1 MCRFVKF
8 GVEGDAYQK
17 TVADQ
22 FFEVVTAV
30 VGFELHFVQ
39 RDGVYHGVSFFVLR
53 APGPYPACAGRTKVR
68 LFSGIAPVFLS
79 GAGRCFLCPAPCVP
93 ATAEGRALSEEGGRP
108 FPGLWLIKNGGS
120 LNIPF
125 VFVFVCL
132 SLTSERSGSLA
143 LPDFALAAFVAV
155 EEAENG

>member
-1 MCRFVKF
+1 
-8 GVEGDAYQK
+8 
-17 TVADQ
+17 
-22 FFEVVTAV
+22 
-30 VGFELHFVQ
+30 
-39 RDGVYHGVSFFVLR
+39 
-53 APGPYPACAGRTKVR
+53 
-68 LFSGIAPVFLS
+68 
-79 GAGRCFLCPAPCVP
+79 
-93 ATAEGRALSEEGGRP
+93 
-108 FPGLWLIKNGGS
+108 LIKNGGS